1 VEHLSA
7 ERIAAIASDLG
18 PGPMAAEAGHLARC
32 RACSDDVDELA
43 AVTSGVRDASGTTLR
58 PPHPD
63 VWAAIDAEVGGRGAT
78 RRPRAWL
85 PVAVA
90 AAAGLVVGAG
100 AVLGV
105 QALRDGGGGS
115 GTVLARTDLA
125 ALPGQSGEGSAEL
138 VRASDALQLRVHAS
152 LQGSPGAE
160 YHEVWLINSDGKRMY
175 ALGVLPSS
183 GDASYWLPAPL
194 DQQLDGYSTV
204 DISLEPDDGDTAHS
218 QLSLVRGTLPG

>member
-1 VEHLSA
+1 MEHLSA

-32 RACSDDVDELA
+32 RACSDDVSELA
-43 AVTSGVRDASGTTLR
+43 AVADGVRDVSATTLR

-63 VWAAIDAEVGGRGAT
+63 VWAAISAEVGPAAAD

-90 AAAGLVVGAG
+90 AAAGLVVGAAG
-100 AVLGV
+100 VLGV
-105 QALRDGGGGS
+105 EALRAAGSDGD
-115 GTVLARTDLA
+115 TVVARTDLA
-125 ALPGQSGEGSAEL
+125 ALPGQSGDGSAEL

-152 LQGSPGAE
+152 LQSSPGGD
-160 YHEVWLINSDGKRMY
+160 YHEVWLLNADGRRMY

-183 GDASYWLPAPL
+183 GDGSYWLPAPL
-194 DQQLDGYSTV
+194 DQQLGGYSTV

-218 QLSLVRGTLPG
+218 QQSLVRGTLPG